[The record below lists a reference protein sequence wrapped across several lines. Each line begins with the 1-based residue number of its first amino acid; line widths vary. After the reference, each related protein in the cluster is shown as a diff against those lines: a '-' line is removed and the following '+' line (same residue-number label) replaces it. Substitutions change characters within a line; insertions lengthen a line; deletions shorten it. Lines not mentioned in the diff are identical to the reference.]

1 MVTHLVYPLRPTS
14 QIFSEGQ
21 ENNSTLSLATHGYEN
36 VLPELQENGQRGFI
50 AKVDL
55 NLFIDPLNK

>member
-1 MVTHLVYPLRPTS
+1 MVTHLVYPLRPTP

-36 VLPELQENGQRGFI
+36 VLPELQEMDREVFI

-55 NLFIDPLNK
+55 NLFIDPFSK